1 MIRIMFEK
9 IIQKIKFGSCK
20 TKTPDDVDAF
30 KESGKKKPEGV
41 ERNEMAYRCKHCRFQ
56 VGMQLGR

>member
-20 TKTPDDVDAF
+20 TKTSDDVTAF
-30 KESGKKKPEGV
+30 EKSGKKKPEDV
-41 ERNEMAYRCKHCRFQ
+41 EK
-56 VGMQLGR
+56 